1 MPPAEHVG
9 RGIAKEQSMRWI
21 GLLFALLVNAVP
33 LYGVYRL
40 GWSASTVVALYWAEN
55 LALAVFTCARIWL
68 HRKLTR
74 KRGHWRGG
82 TIGVKVND
90 KLVTGGLLTEYA
102 LLAFP
107 FTLVH
112 GIFVVALV
120 ALGASNHS
128 DSAAWQF
135 SRVQFEQ
142 GLQWILAALVLE
154 FVIDAA
160 TMRSRSFA
168 WLKAY
173 VGRRTGRVLIMHF
186 VIIFGMFGMM
196 AMQSPFAM
204 LYVLIGF
211 KTLWDVFASDAAADP
226 RSLPTE
232 PPAWVL
238 ATAARLGKDGGGAKK
253 ARADWQRSREQQIR
267 AAVEDEETQPA

>member
-1 MPPAEHVG
+1 
-9 RGIAKEQSMRWI
+9 MRWI
-21 GLLFALLVNAVP
+21 GLLFALLVNAIP

-55 LALAVFTCARIWL
+55 LALAVFTCARIAL
-68 HRKLTR
+68 HRTLTR

-82 TIGVKVND
+82 TIGVTVND
-90 KLVTGGLLTEYA
+90 KLVTGGLLKEYA
-102 LLAFP
+102 VMAFS
-107 FTLVH
+107 FTLAH
-112 GIFVVALV
+112 GIFVVAV
-120 ALGASNHS
+120 CAIGASDHS
-128 DSAAWQF
+128 DNAVWQF
-135 SRVQFEQ
+135 SRTQFEQ

-196 AMQSPFAM
+196 AMESPFAM

-211 KTLWDVFASDAAADP
+211 KTLWDVFASDAAANP

-238 ATAARLGKDGGGAKK
+238 ATAARLGKDGSGAKK
-253 ARADWQRSREQQIR
+253 AREDWQRSREQQIR
-267 AAVEDEETQPA
+267 AAVEDEETQPI